1 MEQEQNRYE
10 YRNQAKNLYEN
21 MKSKQTG
28 NTSVTMR
35 DLRKRPEIVLTQQ
48 FGTTDVKDD
57 NISREATENSD
68 ESIMANRRRLK
79 NQNVSMCSAPNDTA
93 TESSAITMSQ
103 WKSKPS
109 NTKTISKPI
118 LGDSS
123 SKHVNSRRERATLQK
138 NTGNVAGAE
147 SRIRT
152 KSRKL
157 SVEQIEQLTKNF
169 EEGLELKKLQEELT
183 KAEEEE
189 KAVQNENQKK
199 TLDFMAQIRSEL
211 NLSLMHI

>member
-1 MEQEQNRYE
+1 M
-10 YRNQAKNLYEN
+10 
-21 MKSKQTG
+21 
-28 NTSVTMR
+28 
-35 DLRKRPEIVLTQQ
+35 
-48 FGTTDVKDD
+48 
-57 NISREATENSD
+57 
-68 ESIMANRRRLK
+68 
-79 NQNVSMCSAPNDTA
+79 
-93 TESSAITMSQ
+93 
-103 WKSKPS
+103 
-109 NTKTISKPI
+109 
-118 LGDSS
+118 
-123 SKHVNSRRERATLQK
+123 QK

-211 NLSLMHI
+211 NLGSS